1 MWKLIK
7 LTIFSIIFLIL
18 LFPTWMFGGLSYNQM
33 TGKWLPSELQ
43 PYEHLIVDG
52 QNSFYNGG
60 DDVKVLKQYCID
72 NDNFGASST
81 DDCIEDE
88 IKFLGASSII
98 YSVSVVIFLI
108 FGVIFGIYSIF
119 YARWLRRN
127 YFKKK
132 TL

>member
-7 LTIFSIIFLIL
+7 LTIFTIIFLIL
-18 LFPTWMFGGLSYNQM
+18 LFPTWMFGVATYNQI

-72 NDNFGASST
+72 NDNLGASTT
-81 DDCIEDE
+81 DDCIEDQ

-98 YSVSVVIFLI
+98 SSASVVIFLI
-108 FGVIFGIYSIF
+108 FGVIFGIYLIF
-119 YARWLRRN
+119 YIRWFRRN
-127 YFKKK
+127 Y
-132 TL
+132 LS